1 MEKSIWVELLDD
13 YNFSEDINN
22 NLKSNKIKVWTKLNL
37 SSKISITKIE
47 KLIKS
52 DINGYFK
59 SYLEQET
66 RIRKCSLPS
75 DIIENDDENEDID
88 EERINLANGFFFDDN
103 NIEDERFENVKE
115 DIKKFFVPKTQTINF
130 IKNQIEKDETIQKFK
145 HENKEEL
152 LSLFFKDYYSN
163 FLTSIL

>member
-66 RIRKCSLPS
+66 RIRKCSLTS

-88 EERINLANGFFFDDN
+88 EERLTLANGFFFDDN

-115 DIKKFFVPKTQTINF
+115 DIK
-130 IKNQIEKDETIQKFK
+130 
-145 HENKEEL
+145 
-152 LSLFFKDYYSN
+152 N
-163 FLTSIL
+163 FLFQKTKLLIL